1 MVMILEGNRKEY
13 LKFWQVTL
21 SRVFSVNN
29 IVNDVKY
36 LLSFLGSQ
44 IVYSRSNISPV
55 CSNISPVCSVEYF
68 TVETYS
74 FALNQLLQL
83 TLSWKS
89 DWETQRMIQTRQVE
103 EWKYIILHLAGVLCM
118 MTLGLTLTVA
128 LSVVN
133 WVSQEETNQ
142 KSDFTMVKELVQY
155 CLAMLNALVKKSIYG
170 IAIPVTA
177 GNLEPLTMGMMQ
189 ALTVTDI

>member
-1 MVMILEGNRKEY
+1 MILEGNRKEY

-83 TLSWKS
+83 TLS
-89 DWETQRMIQTRQVE
+89 
-103 EWKYIILHLAGVLCM
+103 
-118 MTLGLTLTVA
+118 
-128 LSVVN
+128 
-133 WVSQEETNQ
+133 
-142 KSDFTMVKELVQY
+142 
-155 CLAMLNALVKKSIYG
+155 
-170 IAIPVTA
+170 
-177 GNLEPLTMGMMQ
+177 
-189 ALTVTDI
+189 